1 MSRIKVKG
9 LLSDPAT
16 EVPLSQRTE
25 TTGLGDLQSINY
37 GVRFY
42 IMMKLDVMQYFLATN
57 GRITIGNQQL
67 DRVPAPS

>member
-9 LLSDPAT
+9 LLSTPAT
-16 EVPLSQRTE
+16 EVPLTQRTE

-57 GRITIGNQQL
+57 GRIIIGNQQL